1 MRLRSG
7 RFVAGVAGGI
17 AQHLGV
23 PVLWVRAGLVV
34 LAGVGGAGVLAYGLL
49 WIFVR
54 QETGV
59 LDRVPR
65 DTRCHA
71 SSLKRAE
78 RHATPN
84 TSTT

>member
-1 MRLRSG
+1 MAGRGCRRRLCSRLVS
-7 RFVAGVAGGI
+7 ATSS
-17 AQHLGV
+17 QLGV
-23 PVLWVRAGLVV
+23 GSPLGWLCTTIRPVVPGVRHAGTKTS
-34 LAGVGGAGVLAYGLL
+34 GS
-49 WIFVR
+49 
-54 QETGV
+54 ETGV